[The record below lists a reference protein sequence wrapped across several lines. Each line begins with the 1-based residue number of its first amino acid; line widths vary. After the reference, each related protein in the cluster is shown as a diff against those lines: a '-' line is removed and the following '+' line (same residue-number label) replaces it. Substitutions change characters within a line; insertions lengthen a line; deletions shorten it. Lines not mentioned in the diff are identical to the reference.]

1 MVSWSHKIGDG
12 NVIERKHG
20 PDCGGCS
27 GKLATLMHESD
38 ALIENITKLVKGAKA
53 LDLPILWLEQNP
65 ERLGPTAEP
74 IREVLEST
82 HLPITKYTFDGCK
95 EATFKVA
102 VENAKVDTWL
112 VCGIE
117 SHICVYQTAVS
128 LRQSGYRVELVTDCV
143 SSRTAANKALA
154 LAKLTA
160 NGVVLTGLE
169 MCLYEMVEIAEHL
182 NSKKFW
188 RSSNSVITGINNNFI

>member
-1 MVSWSHKIGDG
+1 MLSKG
-12 NVIERKHG
+12 NTGLIVV
-20 PDCGGCS
+20 DVQ
-27 GKLATLMHESD
+27 GKLATLMHESN

-95 EATFKVA
+95 EATFNVA

-128 LRQSGYRVELVTDCV
+128 LRQSGYRVELVTDCA

-169 MCLYEMVEIAEHL
+169 MCLYEMVEDCRAPEFKEILAL
-182 NSKKFW
+182 IK
-188 RSSNSVITGINNNFI
+188 

>member
-1 MVSWSHKIGDG
+1 MLSKG
-12 NVIERKHG
+12 NTGLIVV
-20 PDCGGCS
+20 DVQ
-27 GKLATLMHESD
+27 GKLATLMHESN

-169 MCLYEMVEIAEHL
+169 MCLYEMVEDCRASEFKEILAL
-182 NSKKFW
+182 IK
-188 RSSNSVITGINNNFI
+188 

>member
-1 MVSWSHKIGDG
+1 MLSKG
-12 NVIERKHG
+12 NTGLIVV
-20 PDCGGCS
+20 DVQ

-95 EATFKVA
+95 EARHFAGFSKKLDSNVFY
-102 VENAKVDTWL
+102 V
-112 VCGIE
+112 
-117 SHICVYQTAVS
+117 
-128 LRQSGYRVELVTDCV
+128 LRRRG
-143 SSRTAANKALA
+143 
-154 LAKLTA
+154 
-160 NGVVLTGLE
+160 GLE
-169 MCLYEMVEIAEHL
+169 CFL
-182 NSKKFW
+182 
-188 RSSNSVITGINNNFI
+188 

>member
-1 MVSWSHKIGDG
+1 MLSKG
-12 NVIERKHG
+12 NTGLIVV
-20 PDCGGCS
+20 DVQ

-95 EATFKVA
+95 EATFNVA

-169 MCLYEMVEIAEHL
+169 MCLYEMVEDCRAPEFKEILA
-182 NSKKFW
+182 
-188 RSSNSVITGINNNFI
+188 FIK

>member
-1 MVSWSHKIGDG
+1 MLSKG
-12 NVIERKHG
+12 NTGLIVV
-20 PDCGGCS
+20 DVQ

-95 EATFKVA
+95 EATFNVA

-169 MCLYEMVEIAEHL
+169 MCLYEMVEDCRAPEFKEILAL
-182 NSKKFW
+182 IK
-188 RSSNSVITGINNNFI
+188 

>member
-1 MVSWSHKIGDG
+1 MEMLSKG
-12 NVIERKHG
+12 NTGLIVV
-20 PDCGGCS
+20 DVQ

-38 ALIENITKLVKGAKA
+38 ALIESITKLVKGAKA

-74 IREVLEST
+74 IREVLENT

-169 MCLYEMVEIAEHL
+169 MCLYEMVEDCRAPEFKEILAL
-182 NSKKFW
+182 IK
-188 RSSNSVITGINNNFI
+188 

>member
-1 MVSWSHKIGDG
+1 MLSKG
-12 NVIERKHG
+12 NTGLIVV
-20 PDCGGCS
+20 DVQ
-27 GKLATLMHESD
+27 GKLATLMHESN

-95 EATFKVA
+95 EATFNVA

-169 MCLYEMVEIAEHL
+169 MCLYEMVEDCRAPEFKEILAL
-182 NSKKFW
+182 VK
-188 RSSNSVITGINNNFI
+188 

>member
-1 MVSWSHKIGDG
+1 MLSKG
-12 NVIERKHG
+12 NTGLIVV
-20 PDCGGCS
+20 DVQ
-27 GKLATLMHESD
+27 GKLATLMHESN

-65 ERLGPTAEP
+65 EKLGPTAEP

-160 NGVVLTGLE
+160 NGVVLTVLE
-169 MCLYEMVEIAEHL
+169 MCLYEMVEDCRAPEFKEILAL
-182 NSKKFW
+182 IK
-188 RSSNSVITGINNNFI
+188 

>member
-1 MVSWSHKIGDG
+1 MLSKG
-12 NVIERKHG
+12 NTGLIVV
-20 PDCGGCS
+20 DVQ
-27 GKLATLMHESD
+27 GKLATLMHESN

-128 LRQSGYRVELVTDCV
+128 LHQSGYRVELVTDCV

-169 MCLYEMVEIAEHL
+169 MCLYEMVEDCRAPEFKEILAL
-182 NSKKFW
+182 IK
-188 RSSNSVITGINNNFI
+188 

>member
-1 MVSWSHKIGDG
+1 MLSKG
-12 NVIERKHG
+12 NTGLIVV
-20 PDCGGCS
+20 DVQ

-95 EATFKVA
+95 EATFKIA

-143 SSRTAANKALA
+143 SSRTAASKALA

-169 MCLYEMVEIAEHL
+169 MCLYEMVEDCRAPEFKEILAL
-182 NSKKFW
+182 IK
-188 RSSNSVITGINNNFI
+188 

>member
-1 MVSWSHKIGDG
+1 MEMLSKG
-12 NVIERKHG
+12 NTGLIVV
-20 PDCGGCS
+20 DVQ

-53 LDLPILWLEQNP
+53 LDLPILWIEQNP

-102 VENAKVDTWL
+102 VENAEVDTWL

-169 MCLYEMVEIAEHL
+169 MCLYEMVEDCRAPEFKEILAL
-182 NSKKFW
+182 IK
-188 RSSNSVITGINNNFI
+188 

>member
-1 MVSWSHKIGDG
+1 MLSKG
-12 NVIERKHG
+12 NTGLIVV
-20 PDCGGCS
+20 DVQ

-95 EATFKVA
+95 EATFNVA

-128 LRQSGYRVELVTDCV
+128 LRQSGYCVELVTDCV

-169 MCLYEMVEIAEHL
+169 MCLYEMVEDCRAPEFKEILAL
-182 NSKKFW
+182 IK
-188 RSSNSVITGINNNFI
+188 

>member
-1 MVSWSHKIGDG
+1 MEMLSKG
-12 NVIERKHG
+12 NTGLIVV
-20 PDCGGCS
+20 DVQ

-53 LDLPILWLEQNP
+53 LGLPILWLEQNP

-95 EATFKVA
+95 EATFNVA

-169 MCLYEMVEIAEHL
+169 MCLYEMVEDCRAPEFKEILAL
-182 NSKKFW
+182 IK
-188 RSSNSVITGINNNFI
+188 

>member
-1 MVSWSHKIGDG
+1 MLSKG
-12 NVIERKHG
+12 NTGLIVV
-20 PDCGGCS
+20 DVQ

-74 IREVLEST
+74 IREVLKST

-169 MCLYEMVEIAEHL
+169 MCLYEMVEDCRAPEFKEILAL
-182 NSKKFW
+182 IK
-188 RSSNSVITGINNNFI
+188 

>member
-1 MVSWSHKIGDG
+1 MLSKG
-12 NVIERKHG
+12 NTGLIVV
-20 PDCGGCS
+20 DVQ

-74 IREVLEST
+74 IREVLENT

-95 EATFKVA
+95 EATFNVA
-102 VENAKVDTWL
+102 VENAKVDAWL

-169 MCLYEMVEIAEHL
+169 MCLYEMVEDCRAPEFKESLALI
-182 NSKKFW
+182 K
-188 RSSNSVITGINNNFI
+188 

>member
-1 MVSWSHKIGDG
+1 MEMLSKG
-12 NVIERKHG
+12 NTGLIVV
-20 PDCGGCS
+20 DVQ

-65 ERLGPTAEP
+65 ERLGLTAEP

-102 VENAKVDTWL
+102 VENAKVDIWL

-128 LRQSGYRVELVTDCV
+128 LRQFGYRVELVTDCV

-169 MCLYEMVEIAEHL
+169 MCLYEMVEDCRAPEFKEILAL
-182 NSKKFW
+182 IK
-188 RSSNSVITGINNNFI
+188 

>member
-1 MVSWSHKIGDG
+1 MLSKG
-12 NVIERKHG
+12 NTGLIVV
-20 PDCGGCS
+20 DVQ

-82 HLPITKYTFDGCK
+82 HLPITKYTFDGRK

-169 MCLYEMVEIAEHL
+169 MCLYEMVEDCRAPEFKEILAL
-182 NSKKFW
+182 IK
-188 RSSNSVITGINNNFI
+188 

>member
-1 MVSWSHKIGDG
+1 MLSKG
-12 NVIERKHG
+12 NTGLIVV
-20 PDCGGCS
+20 DVQ
-27 GKLATLMHESD
+27 GKLAILMHESN

-169 MCLYEMVEIAEHL
+169 MCLYEMVEDCRAPEFKEILAL
-182 NSKKFW
+182 IK
-188 RSSNSVITGINNNFI
+188 

>member
-1 MVSWSHKIGDG
+1 MLSKG
-12 NVIERKHG
+12 NTGLIVV
-20 PDCGGCS
+20 DVQ

-74 IREVLEST
+74 IREVLENT
-82 HLPITKYTFDGCK
+82 HLPITKYRFDGCK
-95 EATFKVA
+95 EATFNVA

-169 MCLYEMVEIAEHL
+169 MCLYEMVEDCRAPEFKEILAL
-182 NSKKFW
+182 IK
-188 RSSNSVITGINNNFI
+188 

>member
-1 MVSWSHKIGDG
+1 MLSKG
-12 NVIERKHG
+12 NTGLIVV
-20 PDCGGCS
+20 DVQ

-65 ERLGPTAEP
+65 ERLGLTAEP

-82 HLPITKYTFDGCK
+82 HLPITKYTFDGGK

-169 MCLYEMVEIAEHL
+169 MCLYEMVEDCRAPEFKEILAL
-182 NSKKFW
+182 IK
-188 RSSNSVITGINNNFI
+188 

>member
-1 MVSWSHKIGDG
+1 MLSKG
-12 NVIERKHG
+12 NTGLIVV
-20 PDCGGCS
+20 DVQ
-27 GKLATLMHESD
+27 GKLATLMHESN

-143 SSRTAANKALA
+143 SSRAAANKALA

-169 MCLYEMVEIAEHL
+169 MCLYEMVEDCRAPEFKEILAL
-182 NSKKFW
+182 IK
-188 RSSNSVITGINNNFI
+188 

>member
-1 MVSWSHKIGDG
+1 MLSKG
-12 NVIERKHG
+12 NTGLIVV
-20 PDCGGCS
+20 DVQ

-128 LRQSGYRVELVTDCV
+128 LHQSGYRVELVTDCV

-169 MCLYEMVEIAEHL
+169 MCLYEMVEDCRAPEFKEILAL
-182 NSKKFW
+182 IK
-188 RSSNSVITGINNNFI
+188 

>member
-1 MVSWSHKIGDG
+1 MLSKG
-12 NVIERKHG
+12 NTGLIVV
-20 PDCGGCS
+20 DVQ

-82 HLPITKYTFDGCK
+82 HLPINKYTFDGCK
-95 EATFKVA
+95 EATFNVA

-169 MCLYEMVEIAEHL
+169 MCLYEMVEDCRAPEFKEILAL
-182 NSKKFW
+182 IK
-188 RSSNSVITGINNNFI
+188 

>member
-1 MVSWSHKIGDG
+1 MEMLSKG
-12 NVIERKHG
+12 NTGLIVV
-20 PDCGGCS
+20 DVQ
-27 GKLATLMHESD
+27 GKLATLMHESN

-95 EATFKVA
+95 EATFNVA

-117 SHICVYQTAVS
+117 SHICVHQTAVS

-169 MCLYEMVEIAEHL
+169 MCLYEMVEDCRAPEFKEILAL
-182 NSKKFW
+182 IK
-188 RSSNSVITGINNNFI
+188 

>member
-1 MVSWSHKIGDG
+1 MLSKG
-12 NVIERKHG
+12 NTGLIVV
-20 PDCGGCS
+20 DVQ
-27 GKLATLMHESD
+27 GKLATLMHESN

-169 MCLYEMVEIAEHL
+169 MCLYEMVEDCRVPEFKEILAL
-182 NSKKFW
+182 IK
-188 RSSNSVITGINNNFI
+188 

>member
-1 MVSWSHKIGDG
+1 MLSKG
-12 NVIERKHG
+12 NTGLIVV
-20 PDCGGCS
+20 DVQ

-38 ALIENITKLVKGAKA
+38 SLIENITKLVKGAKA

-169 MCLYEMVEIAEHL
+169 MCLYEMVEDCRAPEF
-182 NSKKFW
+182 KK
-188 RSSNSVITGINNNFI
+188 ILALIK

>member
-1 MVSWSHKIGDG
+1 MLSKG
-12 NVIERKHG
+12 NTGLIVV
-20 PDCGGCS
+20 DVQ

-38 ALIENITKLVKGAKA
+38 ALIENITKLLKGAKA

-160 NGVVLTGLE
+160 NGGVLTGLE
-169 MCLYEMVEIAEHL
+169 MCLYEMVEDCRAPEFKEILAL
-182 NSKKFW
+182 VK
-188 RSSNSVITGINNNFI
+188 

>member
-1 MVSWSHKIGDG
+1 MLSKG
-12 NVIERKHG
+12 NTGLIVV
-20 PDCGGCS
+20 DVQ
-27 GKLATLMHESD
+27 GKLATLMHESN

-65 ERLGPTAEP
+65 ERLGSTAEP
-74 IREVLEST
+74 IREALEST

-95 EATFKVA
+95 EATFKVT

-169 MCLYEMVEIAEHL
+169 MCLYEMVEDCRAPEFKEILAL
-182 NSKKFW
+182 IK
-188 RSSNSVITGINNNFI
+188 

>member
-1 MVSWSHKIGDG
+1 MEMLSKG
-12 NVIERKHG
+12 NTGLIVV
-20 PDCGGCS
+20 DVQ

-95 EATFKVA
+95 EATFNVA

-169 MCLYEMVEIAEHL
+169 MCLYEMVEDCRAPEFKEIL
-182 NSKKFW
+182 VLIK
-188 RSSNSVITGINNNFI
+188 